1 MCCFWAPS
9 PSARSS
15 GGPRAAP
22 CRVRGGAVLPGRGR
36 RGIHLPKDRTA
47 GMMYSPGPMN
57 GKQRA
62 NADRLEERL
71 AELEKLVEELDG
83 APDPEVVVIFDR
95 AVALL
100 AEVNARLEAGLLEA
114 EGEARE
120 LGDLLEEVDF
130 GPFDAALEDL
140 ERPSEG
146 SGGS

>member
-1 MCCFWAPS
+1 
-9 PSARSS
+9 
-15 GGPRAAP
+15 
-22 CRVRGGAVLPGRGR
+22 
-36 RGIHLPKDRTA
+36 
-47 GMMYSPGPMN
+47 MN

-62 NADRLEERL
+62 NTERLEERL
-71 AELEKLVEELDG
+71 AELEKLVEELEG
-83 APDPEVVVIFDR
+83 APDPEVVGVLDR
-95 AVALL
+95 AAALL

-146 SGGS
+146 SGGP